1 MDSVWNDRFTAG
13 GPEEAA
19 QTKPQGFLEG
29 TKPKSSGPIAK
40 YFEPTETE
48 EDEMV
53 IRVPDPVTVSLAE
66 LRNVTRPLDLELGQ
80 VATIEGTG
88 IQRYLATTED
98 KIEFFLVNPSALQM
112 KAAAIGTTVV
122 HIWDVEGRV
131 TVQIRVIP
139 QKSIAQYVKRREE
152 RIERADSF
160 KIEYTNNRSQFYQG
174 NDFETL
180 AENSLAYSQG
190 FKVTG
195 DTPVGALSGN
205 AEIRELENKP
215 ELTQISARISDFHY
229 GGVKDADLSLMDTQM
244 RTETLI
250 LPQYRFRGVQWDHRP
265 ENKPFTYTAFYG
277 RELTSIL
284 GTLGTSGIG
293 GGQETLD
300 SYAGGGFVDWTANP
314 NAKYRFGYVQAHG
327 QSRAEDL
334 NDMGFEFDQ
343 RYKIS
348 DHFGVTT
355 HTGYDSDHFSNRVAG
370 VWRYSALQF
379 KSEFRDT
386 SKRFFTVVGNPGGQG
401 EQGINSDLVWNIS
414 DSVNAR
420 YALDVYRDRQFFL
433 PTEYDRYNT
442 RQDAGLQ
449 WRLSPLSSLQFDL
462 KDYEETALISPYRNK
477 SQAVTYTQG
486 IPFGDRRISLYSRL
500 SNDDTESLTNPE
512 SNYRRNTLGL
522 GMQTLLFKDTYFSY
536 QHNISL
542 LEETFNHDV
551 SHPRSMVYAI
561 TRRSRLEDTPITTDL
576 TVRYTDE
583 EETESLR
590 SFMIGEDR
598 FELQGSVTY
607 AIENLELFLDGRYAA
622 MRGENRINEGRAEAE
637 IVTGVRYLYDTQVR
651 WEPQARF
658 FGAVYLDKNGDGRRQ
673 PEEAGLAGQIIR
685 ANGAEITTDAQGNY
699 QTPSVGGKRVT
710 IILDPNKIPYGH
722 TVNGAL
728 RRDVDIAEAGK
739 SVDFGLVSR
748 SSIAGLV
755 FNDLNGNG
763 TYDPNDVPVGRVKVV
778 LDGKEQRVSD
788 ASGRYRFDEVA
799 TGTHAMLLDLKSLPI
814 GYLPIGSMRK
824 QLELSEGVQYR
835 FDFAVAAERTVNGRV
850 FVDANGNRFA
860 DEGEAGAAKARVRL
874 GALEAEADDEGYYLF
889 ERVPAGTHTLT
900 LAPGSTPGYKSDFS
914 KEVTFT
920 PLPAQLGEDIP
931 VTVS

>member
-1 MDSVWNDRFTAG
+1 MDSVWNDRFSSG

-19 QTKPQGFLEG
+19 ETRPQGFLEG
-29 TKPKSSGPIAK
+29 TKTKSSGPIAK
-40 YFEPTETE
+40 YFEPTEADQ
-48 EDEMV
+48 DEMV
-53 IRVPDPVTVSLAE
+53 IRVPDPVTVSMDE

-80 VATIEGTG
+80 VATVEGRG

-98 KIEFFLVNPSALQM
+98 KVEFFLINPGALQM
-112 KAAAIGTTVV
+112 KATAIGTTVV
-122 HIWDVEGRV
+122 HIWEVEGRV
-131 TVQIRVIP
+131 TLQIRVIP

-160 KIEYTNNRSQFYQG
+160 KVEYTNNRSQYYQG

-180 AENSLAYSQG
+180 AQSSLAYSQG

-195 DTPVGALSGN
+195 DTPVGAFSGN
-205 AEIRELENKP
+205 AEIREIDNKP
-215 ELTQISARISDFHY
+215 ELSQISARISDFHY
-229 GGVKDADLSLMDTQM
+229 GAIEDADLSMIDTQM
-244 RTETLI
+244 RTDMLI

-265 ENKPFTYTAFYG
+265 KKKPFIYTAFYG

-284 GTLGTSGIG
+284 GTLGTTGLG

-300 SYAGGGFVDWTANP
+300 SYAGGGFVDYELNP
-314 NAKYRFGYVQAHG
+314 AAKYRFGYVQAHG
-327 QSRAEDL
+327 QSRVEDL
-334 NDMGFEFDQ
+334 NDMAFEFDQ
-343 RYKIS
+343 AYKVT

-370 VWRYSALQF
+370 TWRYPGLQF
-379 KSEFRDT
+379 KSELRDT

-401 EQGINSDLVWNIS
+401 EQGINSDLLWNIS

-420 YALDVYRDRQFFL
+420 FALDVYRDRQFFL
-433 PTEYDRYNT
+433 PSEYDRFNT
-442 RQDAGLQ
+442 RQDASLQ
-449 WRLSPLSSLQFDL
+449 WRISSLSSLQADL
-462 KDYEETALISPYRNK
+462 KDYEETALISPYRTK
-477 SQAVTYTQG
+477 SQALTYTQG
-486 IPFGDRRISLYSRL
+486 IPIGDRRVSLYSRF
-500 SNDDTESLTNPE
+500 SNDDTESLSNPE

-542 LEETFNHDV
+542 LEETLNHDV

-561 TRRSRLEDTPITTDL
+561 SRRSRLADTPFTTDL
-576 TVRYTDE
+576 TARYTDE

-607 AIENLELFLDGRYAA
+607 TLENMEFFLDGRYAA
-622 MRGENRINEGRAEAE
+622 MRGENRINEARAEAE
-637 IVTGVRYLYDTQVR
+637 IVTGVRYLYDTGIR
-651 WEPQARF
+651 WEPQAKF

-673 PEEAGLAGQIIR
+673 PEEAGVPGLIVR
-685 ANGAEITTDAQGNY
+685 ANGTEVTTDAQGNY
-699 QTPSVGGKRVT
+699 QTPSIGGKRAT

-722 TVNGAL
+722 TVTGSL
-728 RRDVDIAEAGK
+728 RRDVELAEAGK

-763 TYDPNDVPVGRVKVV
+763 KYDPTDTAVGRVKVI

-788 ASGRYRFDEVA
+788 ASGRFRFDEVA
-799 TGTHAMLLDLKSLPI
+799 TGPHAMTLDLKSLPI
-814 GYLPIGSMRK
+814 GYLPVGSIRK

-835 FDFAVAAERTVNGRV
+835 FDFAVTAERTVNGRV
-850 FVDANGNRFA
+850 FVDANGNNHA
-860 DEGEAGAAKARVRL
+860 EKEEAGVAKAKVRL

-900 LAPGSTPGYKSDFS
+900 LVPGSAPGYTTDFA
-914 KEVTFT
+914 KDLTFT
-920 PLPAQLGEDIP
+920 AAPAQRSEDLP